1 MYGPSGPA
9 RSPMLAFPWRRS
21 AASGCT
27 ARKKR
32 GEIKDMKQTPIN
44 LYWLYEEDC
53 DKGRLVFAASADSA
67 IHRFGPELSG
77 DAATVKSRL
86 VVSGVT
92 LFRVVWSGF
101 IPRQADIPDLKA
113 LDFEV
118 SESGIGQRISR
129 LGAKVFIDEFT
140 LNDRVMAEHDRERAD
155 AEPSDYRRNQ

>member
-1 MYGPSGPA
+1 MKK
-9 RSPMLAFPWRRS
+9 SPIHLYFV
-21 AASGCT
+21 T
-27 ARKKR
+27 AD
-32 GEIKDMKQTPIN
+32 GHKQ
-44 LYWLYEEDC
+44 
-53 DKGRLVFAASADSA
+53 GRLVFASSADSA
-67 IHRFGPELSG
+67 VHRFGPELSG

-101 IPRQADIPDLKA
+101 IPRQADILDLKA

-118 SESGIGQRISR
+118 SESGIGQRICR